1 MDVLLERWHEQYET
15 LRSLAK
21 ITPNR
26 MFKPAAKPRPRI
38 KHIPLQVQTP
48 TEIPEYPDVDPFSAQ
63 LAACRE
69 QVWWEP
75 QVTSDPFSD
84 SDDSESYRSSE
95 TSISEQSSIGI
106 PSQRRSISIREI
118 RERMN
123 SQQSMTSNLSS
134 GHYEFESGLKF
145 LDERSSWRNLGR
157 WRDMETFLD

>member
-21 ITPNR
+21 FTPNR

-84 SDDSESYRSSE
+84 SDDSGSWY
-95 TSISEQSSIGI
+95 TF
-106 PSQRRSISIREI
+106 
-118 RERMN
+118 
-123 SQQSMTSNLSS
+123 TKTVNLHT
-134 GHYEFESGLKF
+134 GNTRA
-145 LDERSSWRNLGR
+145 DELTAKH
-157 WRDMETFLD
+157 DK